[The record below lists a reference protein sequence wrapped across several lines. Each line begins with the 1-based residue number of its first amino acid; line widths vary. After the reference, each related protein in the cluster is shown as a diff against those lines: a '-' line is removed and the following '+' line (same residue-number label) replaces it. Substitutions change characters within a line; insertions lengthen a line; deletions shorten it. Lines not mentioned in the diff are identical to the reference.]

1 MKRHCLA
8 LDLKDDGALIAA
20 YEEYHRN
27 VWPEVLDSLKNSGIE
42 HMEIYRISN
51 RLFMIIEVEDSFS
64 FEEKAKMD
72 ADNSKVQDWEV
83 LMWDYQQAL
92 PIAKPG
98 EKWLPMEKIFEFP
111 VQ

>member
-8 LDLKDDGALIAA
+8 LDLKSDVELIAA

-27 VWPEVLDSLKNSGIE
+27 VWPEVLQSLRDSGIQN
-42 HMEIYRISN
+42 MEIYRISN
-51 RLFMIIEVEDSFS
+51 RLFMIIEVADDFS
-64 FEEKAKMD
+64 FENKAKLD
-72 ADNSKVQDWEV
+72 ANNTKVQDWEV

-98 EKWLPMEKIFEFP
+98 EKWLSMDKIFGFP
-111 VQ
+111 AE